1 MRRPNPA
8 DPDELYFSNFY
19 VLVLVLVVLVLLLL
33 SSPERKASQLCR
45 LRAVRLRAGSAGI
58 QHRRPPP
65 TMRLCCLVFLCNFHT
80 IDPAPFIV

>member
-19 VLVLVLVVLVLLLL
+19 VLVLVLVLVLVVLVLLLL

-65 TMRLCCLVFLCNFHT
+65 TMRLCCLVF
-80 IDPAPFIV
+80 

>member
-19 VLVLVLVVLVLLLL
+19 VLVLVLVLVLVVLVLLLL

-65 TMRLCCLVFLCNFHT
+65 TMRLCCLLVSSKY
-80 IDPAPFIV
+80 IW

>member
-19 VLVLVLVVLVLLLL
+19 VLVLVLVLVLLVLLLL

-65 TMRLCCLVFLCNFHT
+65 QSVGAVSWFWFYLVLT
-80 IDPAPFIV
+80 PDEI

>member
-19 VLVLVLVVLVLLLL
+19 VLVLVLVVVLVLLLL

-58 QHRRPPP
+58 QHRRTPP
-65 TMRLCCLVFLCNFHT
+65 TMRRCCLVFFFL
-80 IDPAPFIV
+80 V